1 MHFLSIPTTVNREIF
16 VYENV
21 HVLNVRVNK
30 ISLVSQE
37 SILANTKV
45 LLEIT
50 VHVLLI
56 KRLLATYT
64 SLFCYRN
71 S

>member
-1 MHFLSIPTTVNREIF
+1 M
-16 VYENV
+16 YENV
-21 HVLNVRVNK
+21 HVLNIRVNK

-45 LLEIT
+45 LLAIT

-64 SLFCYRN
+64 SLQKQLNAVR
-71 S
+71 SV

>member
-1 MHFLSIPTTVNREIF
+1 MH
-16 VYENV
+16 ENI
-21 HVLNVRVNK
+21 HVLNVCVNK
-30 ISLVSQE
+30 LLWVSHE
-37 SILANTKV
+37 SILSRKFCQV
-45 LLEIT
+45 EVT